1 MEGISGQKNYQC
13 LGKKTG
19 WSDCQSVCL
28 STCLS
33 ACLPACLSVC
43 LSVYLSF
50 CLSVFLIFN
59 NDLTDTPKR
68 ITPKLHQTKTA
79 KPVTHSNKKSCS
91 CNPLTYILLR
101 PRFQLNKK
109 NIRNDLFQ
117 FQKLGQSLD
126 LAPVIRKKKHH
137 KAKTSSIAVDKW
149 ISPAP
154 LLIN

>member
-1 MEGISGQKNYQC
+1 MLIRLCCALC
-13 LGKKTG
+13 LSLFKY
-19 WSDCQSVCL
+19 VCL
-28 STCLS
+28 SVRLS

-109 NIRNDLFQ
+109 TSGKIYFNFRNLVNHWIW
-117 FQKLGQSLD
+117 LPL
-126 LAPVIRKKKHH
+126 LERKSITKQKHH
-137 KAKTSSIAVDKW
+137 Q
-149 ISPAP
+149 
-154 LLIN
+154 LR